1 VRARGTSSVLHSGL
15 VCWLRLAG
23 RGTQQGQAGGI
34 MDWLADKLL
43 TLTLAGPAY
52 LVLQLIM
59 VLRYRGGWWLA
70 AIAPMLLMVLLGI
83 DAGLAYVAGARHWSL
98 LLAVATPAAF
108 IYLLLLAIV
117 KARAASRQPRRAS

>member
-1 VRARGTSSVLHSGL
+1 
-15 VCWLRLAG
+15 
-23 RGTQQGQAGGI
+23 
-34 MDWLADKLL
+34 M

-59 VLRYRGGWWLA
+59 ALRYRGGWWLT

-98 LLAVATPAAF
+98 LLAVASPAAF

-117 KARAASRQPRRAS
+117 KAWAASRQPRRAS